1 MLLHYNTRTDLVE
14 ATDMS
19 VYKIMN
25 CRFYPVALL
34 DILSIVRR
42 PGLIHNNNNEQ
53 IENIHVKS
61 LRCGAGII
69 LQSVTTPIASSH
81 RLLH

>member
-1 MLLHYNTRTDLVE
+1 MLLHYNNRTDLVE

-19 VYKIMN
+19 VYKIMS
-25 CRFYPVALL
+25 CRFYTVALL

-61 LRCGAGII
+61 LRCGASIM
-69 LQSVTTPIASSH
+69 L
-81 RLLH
+81 